1 MINRIH
7 IALYK
12 LHDSMRE
19 CDDTL
24 GFGCFGVT
32 DDILLFQTGI
42 AMVNFDRI
50 VFKVKIHRTKSENFT
65 PAKSAPIEKL
75 ECGLRAKVF

>member
-1 MINRIH
+1 
-7 IALYK
+7 
-12 LHDSMRE
+12 
-19 CDDTL
+19 
-24 GFGCFGVT
+24 
-32 DDILLFQTGI
+32 
-42 AMVNFDRI
+42 MVNFDRI